1 MLVPLELD
9 LSNKL
14 PSIYNHA
21 EKPQRPWDNPQEGNS
36 LETFSLPMK
45 RHITQ
50 SNRALPVAT
59 NLPERIDQ
67 S

>member
-9 LSNKL
+9 PSNKL

-36 LETFSLPMK
+36 LETFSTYETYPPVEQNIA
-45 RHITQ
+45 RSNQ
-50 SNRALPVAT
+50 SP
-59 NLPERIDQ
+59 
-67 S
+67 